1 MQVIR
6 FNSCTF
12 LQEFIIE
19 YELYTDLLYL
29 AQKCLSSKTPSN
41 LIRKISDRRSL
52 QSLKP
57 LQTLFNWIYRGGSI
71 TSVNNLE
78 KTKTKEELS
87 LLLPKINNVLEFEPA
102 VLRIDPVFTE
112 SIMLI
117 GDIHGDLDALNFVME
132 MREELGCK
140 YMLFLGDY
148 VDRGMQG
155 TEVLIKLFRLKLEEP
170 QNIFLLR
177 GNHETVD
184 MNLYYGFFEE
194 IGFDRGFLLN
204 VSRTYDRLPVAAV
217 ISRQT
222 FCVHGGIN
230 GTESVDAITKKGA
243 FPYLWNDPSKRPGLS
258 TSSRGST
265 VKEFGPDIV
274 DGFLETNGLKRIV
287 RGHTAL
293 RSGYEWWFDGKL
305 LSLFSCPDYVGLGN
319 DAAFALIEKGEL
331 KIIAF
336 GNRSR

>member
-1 MQVIR
+1 M
-6 FNSCTF
+6 
-12 LQEFIIE
+12 
-19 YELYTDLLYL
+19 
-29 AQKCLSSKTPSN
+29 
-41 LIRKISDRRSL
+41 
-52 QSLKP
+52 
-57 LQTLFNWIYRGGSI
+57 
-71 TSVNNLE
+71 
-78 KTKTKEELS
+78 KEELS
-87 LLLPKINNVLEFEPA
+87 LLLPKISNVLESEPA
-102 VLRIDPVFTE
+102 VLRIDPEATE

-117 GDIHGDLDALNFVME
+117 GDIHGDLDALDFVMG

-140 YMLFLGDY
+140 HMLFLGDY

-177 GNHETVD
+177 GNHETMD
-184 MNLYYGFFEE
+184 MNIYYGFFEE

-217 ISRQT
+217 ISGQT

-230 GTESVDAITKKGA
+230 GIESVDAITKEGA

-274 DGFLETNGLKRIV
+274 DGFLETNGFKRIV

-293 RSGYEWWFDGKL
+293 RTGYEWWFDGKL

-319 DAAFALIEKGEL
+319 AAAFALIEKGEL
-331 KIIAF
+331 KIITF
-336 GNRSR
+336 INRSQ

>member
-1 MQVIR
+1 M
-6 FNSCTF
+6 
-12 LQEFIIE
+12 
-19 YELYTDLLYL
+19 
-29 AQKCLSSKTPSN
+29 
-41 LIRKISDRRSL
+41 
-52 QSLKP
+52 
-57 LQTLFNWIYRGGSI
+57 
-71 TSVNNLE
+71 
-78 KTKTKEELS
+78 KEELS
-87 LLLPKINNVLEFEPA
+87 LLLPEINNVLESEPA
-102 VLRIDPVFTE
+102 VLRIDPEATE

-117 GDIHGDLDALNFVME
+117 GDIHGDRDALDFVMG

-140 YMLFLGDY
+140 QMLFLGDY

-194 IGFDRGFLLN
+194 IGFDQGFLLN
-204 VSRTYDRLPVAAV
+204 ISRTYDRMPVAAV
-217 ISRQT
+217 ISGQT

-230 GTESVDAITKKGA
+230 GIESIDTITKEGA
-243 FPYLWNDPSKRPGLS
+243 FPYLWNDPSKRPGMS
-258 TSSRGST
+258 SSSRGST

-293 RSGYEWWFDGKL
+293 RTGYEWWFDGKL
-305 LSLFSCPDYVGLGN
+305 LSLFSCPNYVGLGN
-319 DAAFALIEKGEL
+319 AAAFAVIEKGEI
-331 KIIAF
+331 KIITF
-336 GNRSR
+336 INRDR